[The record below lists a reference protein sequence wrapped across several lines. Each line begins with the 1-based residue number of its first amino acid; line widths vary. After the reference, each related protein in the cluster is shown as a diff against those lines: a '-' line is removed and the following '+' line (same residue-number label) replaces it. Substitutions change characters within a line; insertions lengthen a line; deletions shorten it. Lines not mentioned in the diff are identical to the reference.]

1 MVWRRRREE
10 GRSWGTPWWS
20 IVALV
25 LALGVAFVM
34 TEWLRSGRGFSGAR
48 WEPWLLQAVWWIA
61 VIALFWATLRDGR
74 RARGLALGFAV
85 VGALAQA
92 YRVVVFALAPTS
104 DLISLSRAFLA
115 DYPYVASL
123 AFFLLWVG
131 LLAWAISGVAWIRRA
146 FTRIARFDLP
156 VVGILVFLG
165 LFFGLR
171 ETVVTTAAFGSG
183 SRSPWLDAI
192 DWTALF
198 LPLLLYIPFLMFQ
211 VARQRRRAL
220 EWALVGAAILLTAW
234 FSRGVPAIDRWLEDA
249 GIVLICVGLLGWILP
264 RTVRSPFPSPPMTPS
279 EPGFP
284 SEN

>member
-1 MVWRRRREE
+1 MAWRRRREE
-10 GRSWGTPWWS
+10 RSSWGTPWWS

-25 LALGVAFVM
+25 VALGIAFVL
-34 TEWLRSGRGFSGAR
+34 TEWVRSGWGFSGAR
-48 WEPWLLQAVWWIA
+48 WEAWLLQAIWWIA
-61 VIALFWATLRDGR
+61 LIGLLWAVLRDGR

-92 YRVVVFALAPTS
+92 YGVAVYALPATS

-123 AFFLLWVG
+123 AFFLLWIG
-131 LLAWAISGVAWIRRA
+131 LLGWAVSGVGWIRRG
-146 FTRIARFDLP
+146 FTRVARIDLP

-165 LFFGLR
+165 LFFALR
-171 ETVVTTAAFGSG
+171 EASLSTASWQAA
-183 SRSPWLDAI
+183 SRSSWLDAI
-192 DWTALF
+192 NLTALF

-220 EWALVGAAILLTAW
+220 EWALVGAAILLSAW
-234 FSRGVPAIDRWLEDA
+234 FSLGTPAIDRWVEDA
-249 GIVLICVGLLGWILP
+249 GIILVCVGFLGWILP
-264 RTVRSPFPSPPMTPS
+264 RATRSPLPLPPMGPS